1 MSARLSTGFPRACS
15 GDIYAAVPKMIQ
27 RGEEFSFTFKPCQTI
42 RILGKLYW
50 QRLDGNF
57 PTEFRVTRTPHFTH
71 STLAE
76 ECADLVV
83 AEFGAG
89 FHV

>member
-1 MSARLSTGFPRACS
+1 
-15 GDIYAAVPKMIQ
+15 MIQ

-42 RILGKLYW
+42 RILGKLCW

-57 PTEFRVTRTPHFTH
+57 PTELGVPRTPHFSH
-71 STLAE
+71 STLTQE
-76 ECADLVV
+76 GADLVM

-89 FHV
+89 FHVQSVSLKEP